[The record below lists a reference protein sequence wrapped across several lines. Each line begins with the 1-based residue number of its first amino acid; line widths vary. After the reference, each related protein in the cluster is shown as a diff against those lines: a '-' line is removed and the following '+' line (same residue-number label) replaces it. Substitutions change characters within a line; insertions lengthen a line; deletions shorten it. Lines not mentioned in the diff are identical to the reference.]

1 MKIDRR
7 KFGEEIGL
15 FIARLA
21 TTPQARQA
29 MVFAENNAKE
39 KLLAMVEKTGHPLER
54 VLLTALCGELKS
66 SKEQAEFVTRLILLN
81 ILVDGT

>member
-1 MKIDRR
+1 MKLDKR

-29 MVFAENNAKE
+29 MIFAENNVKE
-39 KLLAMVEKTGHPLER
+39 RLLATAEKTGHPLER
-54 VLLTALCGELKS
+54 VLLTAICGELKTAQ
-66 SKEQAEFVTRLILLN
+66 EQGEFVSRLILLN
-81 ILVDGT
+81 ILTEGT